1 MKFRTW
7 IVPVLLL
14 ATACVKS
21 GPETQSGLVPA
32 SMRTYSKPFSTVWK
46 AVTQTVQIDF
56 MIPIEVI
63 EKKRGYFASEMVKD
77 YQPFQRSRY
86 RLSGTV
92 LYDGQSTV
100 VKLYKQLEIEQAD
113 AWKTIPS
120 DLSLESKILESVS
133 KRLNREK

>member
-1 MKFRTW
+1 MTIKLRLW

-21 GPETQSGLVPA
+21 GPETQSGMVPA
-32 SMRTYSKPFSTVWK
+32 SMRTYAKPFSSVWK

-63 EKKRGYFASEMVKD
+63 DKKRGYFASELVKD

-86 RLSGTV
+86 RVSGTV
-92 LYDGQSTV
+92 LFDGTSTV
-100 VKLYKQLEIEQAD
+100 VKLYKQLEIEQGD
-113 AWKTIPS
+113 LWKTIPS
-120 DLSLESKILESVS
+120 DLSLESKILETVS
-133 KRLNREK
+133 RRLSR